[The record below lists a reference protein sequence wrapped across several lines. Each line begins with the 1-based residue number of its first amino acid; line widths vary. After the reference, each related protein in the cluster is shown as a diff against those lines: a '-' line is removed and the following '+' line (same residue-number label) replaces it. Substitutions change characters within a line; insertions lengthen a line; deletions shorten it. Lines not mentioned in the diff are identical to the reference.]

1 MILPYKTGPAA
12 RLIPLPVRAG
22 SPPNKPSQTKA
33 GFHNGQAESIL
44 TNLQMGAKYVSG
56 VGTRR
61 FFGWRQVDDP
71 YSLEERGWVEDV
83 GSTGSYYPCLDG
95 WSTCA
100 WAAGTSRYAAGP
112 VDCTKNTAT
121 VVPPIIATA
130 GMASFWTASLCTM
143 TSSPMGDGI
152 VSDRGSDDFTIRSK
166 RGRRKGPVPVDR

>member
-1 MILPYKTGPAA
+1 MSL
-12 RLIPLPVRAG
+12 
-22 SPPNKPSQTKA
+22 
-33 GFHNGQAESIL
+33 
-44 TNLQMGAKYVSG
+44 VSERDG
-56 VGTRR
+56 

-83 GSTGSYYPCLDG
+83 GSTGSYYPLPRWLVYMCMG
-95 WSTCA
+95 
-100 WAAGTSRYAAGP
+100 GGSRYAAGP

-152 VSDRGSDDFTIRSK
+152 VSDRWIR
-166 RGRRKGPVPVDR
+166 